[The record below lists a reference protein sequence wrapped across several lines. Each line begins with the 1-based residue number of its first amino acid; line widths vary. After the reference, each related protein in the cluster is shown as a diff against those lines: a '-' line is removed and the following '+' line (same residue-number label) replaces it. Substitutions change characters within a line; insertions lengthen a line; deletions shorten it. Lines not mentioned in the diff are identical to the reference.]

1 MLSIEYLNKIINDH
15 KRKKLKEWRGERKKG
30 GPGLQIKEG
39 KERKDKYK
47 DMATR
52 EYSVVERKEKE

>member
-1 MLSIEYLNKIINDH
+1 MLRIEYLNKIIHDH

-52 EYSVVERKEKE
+52 ECGRK